1 MKKLFLFVGMIFAIN
16 LGAQSQYEKGMN
28 KAFELWNKGKLTESS
43 NLFERIAKAEK
54 ENWIP
59 FYYAAYLEIIT
70 SFKEKDEAKLKAK
83 LEKASGHLDTGLLYS
98 KDNAEILI
106 IQALLN
112 TSYIKFDGQ
121 KYGMSMT
128 GKNEVLFKKA
138 MKLAPNNPRVI
149 LQKAEWDMG
158 TARFFGKPLD
168 PYCKDIEKAIELFK
182 KEKKSDVQYSPSW
195 GKERAEK
202 ALRQCK
208 KQKD

>member
-70 SFKEKDEAKLKAK
+70 SFNEKDEAKLKAK

>member
-70 SFKEKDEAKLKAK
+70 SFNEKDEAKLKAK

-168 PYCKDIEKAIELFK
+168 PYCKDIEKAIELFN

>member
-70 SFKEKDEAKLKAK
+70 SFNEKDEAKLKAK

-158 TARFFGKPLD
+158 TARFFGKSLD

-182 KEKKSDVQYSPSW
+182 KEKKSDVQYPPSW

>member
-70 SFKEKDEAKLKAK
+70 SFNEKDEAKLKAK

-158 TARFFGKPLD
+158 TARFFGKSLD

>member
-70 SFKEKDEAKLKAK
+70 SFNEKDEAKLKAK

-195 GKERAEK
+195 GKERAEI